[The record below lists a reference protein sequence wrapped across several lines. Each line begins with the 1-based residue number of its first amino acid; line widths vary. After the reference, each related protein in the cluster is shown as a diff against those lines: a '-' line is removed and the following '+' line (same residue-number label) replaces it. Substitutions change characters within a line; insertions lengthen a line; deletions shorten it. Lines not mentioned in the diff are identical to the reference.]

1 MAMIV
6 LKVTVMIALVDAIV
20 VVLVETVGEGG
31 WCW

>member
-6 LKVTVMIALVDAIV
+6 LKVLLMVALVDAIV